1 MSTILKMVYIH
12 ASSSSLKKAVLHLLS
27 HDVILAEVITLYGN
41 CTLKPHTQYY
51 QELVESII
59 SQQLSVK
66 AAASITKRFVELFGG
81 TFPLPEVILAKS
93 IEELRTAGLSQA
105 KASYI
110 QDLAW
115 HVSNDKLNFARFQT
129 LSNEEIISEL
139 TAVKG
144 IGEWTAQMFLIFSM
158 GRLDVLPV
166 GDLGIKNGIM
176 RLYNLKKL
184 PTPAEVS
191 EIAASNSW
199 HPYESVASWYI
210 WKSLDNS

>member
-1 MSTILKMVYIH
+1 MVYIQ
-12 ASSSSLKKAVLHLLS
+12 ASRSTLKEATTHLAS
-27 HDVILAEVITLYGN
+27 HDTILAKVIALHGN
-41 CTLKPHTQYY
+41 CTLEPHTQHYR
-51 QELVESII
+51 ELVESII

-115 HVSNDKLNFARFQT
+115 HVSNNKLNFARFQT

-158 GRLDVLPV
+158 GRLNVLPV

-176 RLYNLKKL
+176 RLYRLQTL
-184 PTPAEVS
+184 PTPTEVRDIS
-191 EIAASNSW
+191 HANNW
-199 HPYESVASWYI
+199 QPYESVASWYI

>member
-1 MSTILKMVYIH
+1 MAYIQ
-12 ASSSSLKKAVLHLLS
+12 ASSSILKEATTHLAS
-27 HDVILAEVITLYGN
+27 HDTILAKVIALHGN
-41 CTLKPHTQYY
+41 CTLEPHTQHYR
-51 QELVESII
+51 ELVESII

-66 AAASITKRFVELFGG
+66 AAASITKRFVKLFGG

-93 IEELRTAGLSQA
+93 IEELRIAGLSQA

-115 HVSNDKLNFARFQT
+115 HVSNNKLNFARFQT

-158 GRLDVLPV
+158 GRLNVLPV

-176 RLYNLKKL
+176 RLYRLQTL
-184 PTPAEVS
+184 PTPTEVRDTS
-191 EIAASNSW
+191 HANNW
-199 HPYESVASWYI
+199 QPYESVASWYI
-210 WKSLDNS
+210 WKSLDNT

>member
-1 MSTILKMVYIH
+1 MSTILKMVYIN
-12 ASSSSLKKAVLHLLS
+12 ASSSSLKKAVLHHLS
-27 HDVILAEVITLYGN
+27 HDVILAEVIALHGN

-184 PTPAEVS
+184 PTPAEVN